1 MAVVDILLE
10 TFGQNMAVVDHY
22 WERFESKLQTLITTG
37 NVVIDNGS
45 SWSLLG
51 TL

>member
-1 MAVVDILLE
+1 MAVADILLGTFGQTMAVV
-10 TFGQNMAVVDHY
+10 GHY
-22 WERFESKLQTLITTG
+22 WERFERNWQTLITTG